1 MRLGKRKPD
10 YKKGPYRQSGIMSH
24 DFEPS
29 VRSHGENH
37 HYFVTRLK
45 RDRELHMIRKKNIEQ
60 GLKPVVISQDEIN
73 VAKQE
78 FYKKQQ
84 LEVI

>member
-1 MRLGKRKPD
+1 MRFGKRKPD
-10 YKKGPYRQSGIMSH
+10 YKKGPYRQSGVTSR

-37 HYFVTRLK
+37 QYFVARLK
-45 RDRELHMIRKKNIEQ
+45 RDYELHMIRRRNIDQ
-60 GLKPVVISQDEIN
+60 GLKPVVITQEQIDK
-73 VAKQE
+73 AKQE
-78 FYKKQQ
+78 FYKKQE